1 MKRLP
6 PKPAFL
12 LGLLALTGHAH
23 ADRAALEAFM
33 QDVDSFSARFEQ
45 TLYAGTGEELQSQS
59 GRVTLQRP
67 ARFRWEYD
75 APDAG
80 AGGQTLVSDG
90 ERVWLYDPE
99 LEQVTVNRIDERV
112 AGTPL
117 VVLMGDEPLDSAFG
131 IAELGESDG
140 ISWLE
145 LTPSRPDTDFEAV
158 YLGFDGADLAA
169 LELRDSFDQS
179 TQIRFEDFD
188 ADTPPASDVFTFQVP
203 DGVDVIGLDE

>member
-1 MKRLP
+1 MKRT
-6 PKPAFL
+6 L
-12 LGLLALTGHAH
+12 LFGLLATTGPAH

-33 QDVDSFSARFEQ
+33 QDVDGFSARFEQ
-45 TLYAGTGEELQSQS
+45 TLYDATGEVLRNQA

-75 APDAG
+75 APDG
-80 AGGQTLVSDG
+80 QVGGQTLVSDG
-90 ERVWLYDPE
+90 ERVWLHDPE

-117 VVLMGDEPLDSAFG
+117 VVLMGDEPLDSVFA
-131 IAELGESDG
+131 IAELGDSEG
-140 ISWLE
+140 VSWLE
-145 LTPSRPDTDFEAV
+145 LTPLQPDSDFEAV
-158 YLGFDGADLAA
+158 YIGFDGSELAA

-179 TQIRFEDFD
+179 TQIRFADLD
-188 ADTPPASDVFTFQVP
+188 AATLPDDGTFTFEVP